1 MTTRPPKT
9 EPRAYHHGDLRRALI
24 VATKAIVEESGAES
38 FTLREAARRAGVNH
52 RAAYRHFEDKSA
64 LLAAVAEEGFV
75 ELASR
80 IEAALAR
87 EPEGA
92 SSRRLMAIAR
102 AYVEFASQ
110 NRGAYRVM
118 AGPRLNIEERFPAL
132 EAAIGKNLD
141 LVRHEIEQGIARGKL
156 RKVDPL
162 DTTLALWAATH
173 GLSTL
178 VLTRRVKVR
187 PALVGELTERLL
199 GDLLSGLAKK
209 R

>member
-75 ELASR
+75 ELSSR

-118 AGPRLNIEERFPAL
+118 AGPRLNIEDRFPAL

>member
-1 MTTRPPKT
+1 VTTRPPKT

-75 ELASR
+75 ELSSR

-118 AGPRLNIEERFPAL
+118 AGPRLNIEDRFPAL

-187 PALVGELTERLL
+187 PALVGDLTERLL

>member
-1 MTTRPPKT
+1 
-9 EPRAYHHGDLRRALI
+9 

-75 ELASR
+75 ELSSR

-110 NRGAYRVM
+110 NRGAYRV
-118 AGPRLNIEERFPAL
+118 
-132 EAAIGKNLD
+132 IGKNLD

>member
-1 MTTRPPKT
+1 MTDKT
-9 EPRAYHHGDLRRALI
+9 EKAEPRAYHHGDLRRALI

-64 LLAAVAEEGFV
+64 LLAAVAEEGFL
-75 ELASR
+75 ELSSR

-92 SSRRLMAIAR
+92 SARRLMAIAR
-102 AYVEFASQ
+102 AYIEFASQ

-132 EAAIGKNLD
+132 EAAIQKNLA

-199 GDLLSGLAKK
+199 GDLLSGLTKK

>member
-1 MTTRPPKT
+1 
-9 EPRAYHHGDLRRALI
+9 

-75 ELASR
+75 ELSSR

-118 AGPRLNIEERFPAL
+118 AGPRLNIEDRFPAL

>member
-1 MTTRPPKT
+1 MTTRPPRT

-75 ELASR
+75 ELSSR

-118 AGPRLNIEERFPAL
+118 AGPRLNIEDRFPAL

-187 PALVGELTERLL
+187 PALVGDLTERLL

>member
-1 MTTRPPKT
+1 MTDKT
-9 EPRAYHHGDLRRALI
+9 EKAEPRAYHHGDLRRALI

-64 LLAAVAEEGFV
+64 LLAAVAEEGFL
-75 ELASR
+75 ELSSR

-92 SSRRLMAIAR
+92 SARRLMAIAR

-132 EAAIGKNLD
+132 EAAIQKNLA

-199 GDLLSGLAKK
+199 GDLLSGLTKK

>member
-1 MTTRPPKT
+1 VTDKT
-9 EPRAYHHGDLRRALI
+9 EKAEPRAYHHGDLRRALI

-64 LLAAVAEEGFV
+64 LLAAVAEEGFL
-75 ELASR
+75 ELSSR

-92 SSRRLMAIAR
+92 SARRLMAIAR

-132 EAAIGKNLD
+132 EAAIQKNLA

-199 GDLLSGLAKK
+199 GDLLSGLTKK

>member
-118 AGPRLNIEERFPAL
+118 AGPRLNIEDRFPAL

>member
-1 MTTRPPKT
+1 MTTRPPRT

-75 ELASR
+75 ELSSR

-118 AGPRLNIEERFPAL
+118 AGPRLNIEDRFPAL

>member
-75 ELASR
+75 ELSSR

-118 AGPRLNIEERFPAL
+118 AGPRLNIEDRFPAL

-187 PALVGELTERLL
+187 PALVGDLTERLL

>member
-9 EPRAYHHGDLRRALI
+9 EPRAYHHGDLRRTLI

-75 ELASR
+75 ELSSR

-118 AGPRLNIEERFPAL
+118 AGPRLNIEDRFPAL

>member
-1 MTTRPPKT
+1 MTTRPPKS

-24 VATKAIVEESGAES
+24 VATKAIVEETGAES

-118 AGPRLNIEERFPAL
+118 AGPRLNLEDRFPAL

>member
-75 ELASR
+75 ELSSR

>member
-75 ELASR
+75 ELSSR

-118 AGPRLNIEERFPAL
+118 AGPRLNIEDRFPAL
-132 EAAIGKNLD
+132 EAAIGKNLA

>member
-1 MTTRPPKT
+1 MTIRPPKT

-118 AGPRLNIEERFPAL
+118 AGPRLNLEDRFPAL

>member
-75 ELASR
+75 ELSSR

-102 AYVEFASQ
+102 A
-110 NRGAYRVM
+110 
-118 AGPRLNIEERFPAL
+118 
-132 EAAIGKNLD
+132 
-141 LVRHEIEQGIARGKL
+141 
-156 RKVDPL
+156 
-162 DTTLALWAATH
+162 
-173 GLSTL
+173 
-178 VLTRRVKVR
+178 
-187 PALVGELTERLL
+187 
-199 GDLLSGLAKK
+199 
-209 R
+209 